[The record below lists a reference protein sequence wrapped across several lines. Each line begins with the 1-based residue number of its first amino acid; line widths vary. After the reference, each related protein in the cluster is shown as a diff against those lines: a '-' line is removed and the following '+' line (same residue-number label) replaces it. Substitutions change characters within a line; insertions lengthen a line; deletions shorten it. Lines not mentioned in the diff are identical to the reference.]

1 MLDLHAAFPKSF
13 GPGMESAVL
22 RMLGAH
28 RACAAGGLVRQQKQG
43 RMHLGQEAAGASRML
58 GRAHSAKQGSCTGLN
73 RKKGFANSGVTRA
86 KHMN

>member
-1 MLDLHAAFPKSF
+1 MCSR
-13 GPGMESAVL
+13 GPGETAEA
-22 RMLGAH
+22 GQDAPW
-28 RACAAGGLVRQQKQG
+28 AGGCRS
-43 RMHLGQEAAGASRML
+43 SRML